1 MDRYRPYALKCVR
14 VAQDISAPES
24 KLALLEMAQ
33 CWLRLAE
40 QSTVISETA
49 SDDEV
54 TVPSNERPR
63 NR

>member
-1 MDRYRPYALKCVR
+1 MDRYRAYALKCVR
-14 VAQDISAPES
+14 VAQDISVPES